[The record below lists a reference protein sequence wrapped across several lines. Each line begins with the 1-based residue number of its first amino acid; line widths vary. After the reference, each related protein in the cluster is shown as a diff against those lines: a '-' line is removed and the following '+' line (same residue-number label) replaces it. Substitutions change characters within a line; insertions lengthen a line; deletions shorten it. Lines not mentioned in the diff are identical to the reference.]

1 MCTPEE
7 EAKRLQEEL
16 LGFVNEACQAEP
28 GSVQRQRAT
37 TRLLRAIMQS
47 NRLWTENVDYYEDA
61 LHQTLL
67 YICQNL
73 CEGKK
78 YDPSHRNAQGTNE
91 QSRVMTWV
99 NRFLRYNLA
108 NERRRIFRDLSRREP
123 SRIDPETGEFTD
135 PIDDIT
141 SCADDDLVVSRAL
154 QTTELWV
161 RNDPDRILR
170 SIYIRDRP
178 DVNCQILILRRVF
191 LGQAWQILSGEFNLS
206 VPTLSGFY
214 QTNCILLLRDF
225 GRKEGFW

>member
-7 EAKRLQEEL
+7 EAERLQEEL
-16 LGFVNEACQAEP
+16 LGFVNEACQAEH

-47 NRLWTENVDYYEDA
+47 NKLWRENVDYYEDA

-67 YICQNL
+67 YICNNL
-73 CEGKK
+73 CEGEKK
-78 YDPSHRNAQGTNE
+78 YDPEKG
-91 QSRVMTWV
+91 RVMTWV

-123 SRIDPETGEFTD
+123 SRINPETGEFTD

-178 DVNCQILILRRVF
+178 DVNCRILILRRVF
-191 LGQAWQILSGEFNLS
+191 LGQAWQNLS
-206 VPTLSGFY
+206 DEFKVSIPALSGFY
-214 QTNCILLLRDF
+214 QNRCIRPLREF
-225 GRKEGFW
+225 GETEGFW